1 MITSLEAYEKLLK
14 WSREIAIIQNVIE
27 LIEWDQRC
35 YMPPKAYKHRAEQI
49 KFLTAEKHRRL
60 MNEQVKEWIEQAE
73 EAFYDADPHS
83 VERANLREWQRW
95 HEKATKVPT
104 ELAEEIAR
112 VTSEAE
118 TIWENARKNND
129 WKSFEPYLDRIFSL
143 KTKEADALGYDK
155 EPYDA
160 LFDEF
165 EPSFTTEDFDAIVG
179 STLPELKRLL
189 EMVMKSQEKIDSSC
203 LYRHFPV
210 PLQEKFG
217 RLVAK
222 KLGYDFDAGRLDM
235 TAHPF
240 TTSPG
245 PDDVRIT
252 TRYSEQDFSLAF
264 FGIVHEV
271 GHALYDQGLEKEHW
285 GTPAGMPVSL
295 GVHESQSRFWE
306 NIIARS
312 YSFWKFWYPS
322 LLQHFPILTDVSM
335 ETFWKA
341 LNRVYP
347 SLIRIQ
353 ADELTYAFHIII
365 RYEIERDVLKGRI
378 KVSDLPDCWNEKM
391 ENYLG
396 CKPSTF
402 AEGVLQDVHWSAGLI
417 GYFPTYLLG
426 NIYAAQLTATMEA
439 NLGGSIDEFV
449 GSGLFGI
456 ILGWLRENIH
466 KKGSRFTSKE
476 LILEVTG
483 SPPNPEYFLGY
494 LKKKLGVVYGF

>member
-1 MITSLEAYEKLLK
+1 
-14 WSREIAIIQNVIE
+14 
-27 LIEWDQRC
+27 
-35 YMPPKAYKHRAEQI
+35 
-49 KFLTAEKHRRL
+49 
-60 MNEQVKEWIEQAE
+60 
-73 EAFYDADPHS
+73 
-83 VERANLREWQRW
+83 
-95 HEKATKVPT
+95 
-104 ELAEEIAR
+104 
-112 VTSEAE
+112 
-118 TIWENARKNND
+118 
-129 WKSFEPYLDRIFSL
+129 
-143 KTKEADALGYDK
+143 
-155 EPYDA
+155 
-160 LFDEF
+160 
-165 EPSFTTEDFDAIVG
+165 
-179 STLPELKRLL
+179 
-189 EMVMKSQEKIDSSC
+189 
-203 LYRHFPV
+203 
-210 PLQEKFG
+210 
-217 RLVAK
+217 
-222 KLGYDFDAGRLDM
+222 
-235 TAHPF
+235 
-240 TTSPG
+240 
-245 PDDVRIT
+245 
-252 TRYSEQDFSLAF
+252 
-264 FGIVHEV
+264 
-271 GHALYDQGLEKEHW
+271 
-285 GTPAGMPVSL
+285 
-295 GVHESQSRFWE
+295 
-306 NIIARS
+306 
-312 YSFWKFWYPS
+312 
-322 LLQHFPILTDVSM
+322 M